1 MWTQTHPEWYSP
13 PGIPDPP
20 GIPLPDP
27 PGIPVVLPVEPP
39 TAVTFPTLTLPFL
52 TLNPKVYEYAALFSV
67 ISATFPLH
75 FLSQAP
81 VPFALPLLATV
92 KVNSQVQV
100 FLPTLTDSSS
110 KVSPPALSKD
120 RPITSCWVI
129 TICISTMGT
138 HSHPSFEPIWPIV
151 LSSERTKGMVIGAG
165 QTGMLSIGQ
174 APSHSGQ
181 TFRKP
186 GAQSP
191 PPYPP
196 PGIPDPDPVGIPV
209 HPEPDPGMPVHP
221 EPVGMPVNPEPD
233 PEPVGSTV
241 AVPDPDPKGMVVAVV
256 EPPTAVT
263 FPTLTLPFLTLN
275 PKVYEYAALFSVIS
289 ATFPLHFLS
298 QAPVPFALPLPATVK
313 VKSQVQVF
321 LPTFTL
327 SPVKV
332 SARIAGTRRRMPNE
346 ITEALMVKE
355 PLVDLPH

>member
-1 MWTQTHPEWYSP
+1 M
-13 PGIPDPP
+13 
-20 GIPLPDP
+20 
-27 PGIPVVLPVEPP
+27 VVAVEPP

-181 TFRKP
+181 AFRKP

-196 PGIPDPDPVGIPV
+196 PGIPDPDPVGMPV
-209 HPEPDPGMPVHP
+209 IPEPDP
-221 EPVGMPVNPEPD
+221 
-233 PEPVGSTV
+233 GSTV

-332 SARIAGTRRRMPNE
+332 SARMAGTRRRMPNE

-355 PLVDLPH
+355 P

>member
-1 MWTQTHPEWYSP
+1 M
-13 PGIPDPP
+13 
-20 GIPLPDP
+20 
-27 PGIPVVLPVEPP
+27 VVAVVEPP

-52 TLNPKVYEYAALFSV
+52 TLNPKVYAYSLPFSV
-67 ISATFPLH
+67 ISLTFPLH

-81 VPFALPLLATV
+81 VPLALPLLATV
-92 KVNSQVQV
+92 KVKSQVQV

-221 EPVGMPVNPEPD
+221 EPDPGMVGMPVIPDPDPGMPVPD
-233 PEPVGSTV
+233 PEPVGMPVIPEPDPGMPVPDPDPGSTV
-241 AVPDPDPKGMVVAVV
+241 AVPDPEPKGMVVAVV

-313 VKSQVQVF
+313 VKVQVQVF

-332 SARIAGTRRRMPNE
+332 SARMAGTRRRMPNE

-355 PLVDLPH
+355 P

>member
-1 MWTQTHPEWYSP
+1 M
-13 PGIPDPP
+13 
-20 GIPLPDP
+20 
-27 PGIPVVLPVEPP
+27 
-39 TAVTFPTLTLPFL
+39 
-52 TLNPKVYEYAALFSV
+52 
-67 ISATFPLH
+67 
-75 FLSQAP
+75 
-81 VPFALPLLATV
+81 
-92 KVNSQVQV
+92 
-100 FLPTLTDSSS
+100 
-110 KVSPPALSKD
+110 
-120 RPITSCWVI
+120 
-129 TICISTMGT
+129 

-233 PEPVGSTV
+233 PGMVGMPVIPDPDPGMPVPEPVGSTV

-332 SARIAGTRRRMPNE
+332 SARMAGTRRRMPNE

-355 PLVDLPH
+355 PMVDLAIFGAWGYLWRCDG

>member
-1 MWTQTHPEWYSP
+1 M
-13 PGIPDPP
+13 
-20 GIPLPDP
+20 
-27 PGIPVVLPVEPP
+27 VVAVVEPP

-52 TLNPKVYEYAALFSV
+52 TLNPKVYAYSLPFSV

-75 FLSQAP
+75 FLSQDP

-92 KVNSQVQV
+92 KVKSQVQV

-174 APSHSGQ
+174 APSYSGQ

-196 PGIPDPDPVGIPV
+196 PGIPDPDPGMPV
-209 HPEPDPGMPVHP
+209 HPEPDPGM
-221 EPVGMPVNPEPD
+221 VGMPVIPD
-233 PEPVGSTV
+233 PDPGMPVPDPDPGSTV
-241 AVPDPDPKGMVVAVV
+241 AVPDPEPKGMVVAV

-355 PLVDLPH
+355 GKKTCTSTSTTNPNME

>member
-1 MWTQTHPEWYSP
+1 
-13 PGIPDPP
+13 
-20 GIPLPDP
+20 
-27 PGIPVVLPVEPP
+27 
-39 TAVTFPTLTLPFL
+39 
-52 TLNPKVYEYAALFSV
+52 
-67 ISATFPLH
+67 
-75 FLSQAP
+75 
-81 VPFALPLLATV
+81 
-92 KVNSQVQV
+92 
-100 FLPTLTDSSS
+100 
-110 KVSPPALSKD
+110 
-120 RPITSCWVI
+120 
-129 TICISTMGT
+129 
-138 HSHPSFEPIWPIV
+138 
-151 LSSERTKGMVIGAG
+151 MVIGAG

-174 APSHSGQ
+174 APSLSGQ

-209 HPEPDPGMPVHP
+209 HPEPDPGMPA
-221 EPVGMPVNPEPD
+221 D

-355 PLVDLPH
+355 PLVDLARVGA

>member
-1 MWTQTHPEWYSP
+1 MLSIGQAPSHSGQTLRKPGAQSPPPYPP
-13 PGIPDPP
+13 PGIPDPDP
-20 GIPLPDP
+20 VGMPVHPEPVGMPVNPEPDP
-27 PGIPVVLPVEPP
+27 GMVGMPVIPDPDPGMPVPDPEPVGMPVIPEPDPGSTVSVPDPDPKGMVVAVVEPP

-52 TLNPKVYEYAALFSV
+52 TLHPKVYEYAALFSV
-67 ISATFPLH
+67 ISAAFPLH

-81 VPFALPLLATV
+81 VPFALPLPATV
-92 KVNSQVQV
+92 KVKSQVQV

-151 LSSERTKGMVIGAG
+151 LSSERTKGMVMGAG

-196 PGIPDPDPVGIPV
+196 PGIP
-209 HPEPDPGMPVHP
+209 EPDPGMPVHP
-221 EPVGMPVNPEPD
+221 E
-233 PEPVGSTV
+233 
-241 AVPDPDPKGMVVAVV
+241 
-256 EPPTAVT
+256 
-263 FPTLTLPFLTLN
+263 
-275 PKVYEYAALFSVIS
+275 
-289 ATFPLHFLS
+289 
-298 QAPVPFALPLPATVK
+298 
-313 VKSQVQVF
+313 
-321 LPTFTL
+321 
-327 SPVKV
+327 
-332 SARIAGTRRRMPNE
+332 
-346 ITEALMVKE
+346 
-355 PLVDLPH
+355 

>member
-1 MWTQTHPEWYSP
+1 MPV
-13 PGIPDPP
+13 PDPDP
-20 GIPLPDP
+20 GSTVAVPDP
-27 PGIPVVLPVEPP
+27 EPKGMVVAVVEPP

-52 TLNPKVYEYAALFSV
+52 TLNPKVYAYSYPFSV

-174 APSHSGQ
+174 APS
-181 TFRKP
+181 P
-186 GAQSP
+186 C
-191 PPYPP
+191 
-196 PGIPDPDPVGIPV
+196 
-209 HPEPDPGMPVHP
+209 
-221 EPVGMPVNPEPD
+221 
-233 PEPVGSTV
+233 
-241 AVPDPDPKGMVVAVV
+241 
-256 EPPTAVT
+256 
-263 FPTLTLPFLTLN
+263 
-275 PKVYEYAALFSVIS
+275 
-289 ATFPLHFLS
+289 
-298 QAPVPFALPLPATVK
+298 
-313 VKSQVQVF
+313 
-321 LPTFTL
+321 
-327 SPVKV
+327 
-332 SARIAGTRRRMPNE
+332 
-346 ITEALMVKE
+346 
-355 PLVDLPH
+355 

>member
-1 MWTQTHPEWYSP
+1 M
-13 PGIPDPP
+13 
-20 GIPLPDP
+20 
-27 PGIPVVLPVEPP
+27 VVAVEPP

-92 KVNSQVQV
+92 KVKSQVQV

-209 HPEPDPGMPVHP
+209 HPEP
-221 EPVGMPVNPEPD
+221 VGMPVNPEPD
-233 PEPVGSTV
+233 PGMVGMPVIPDPDPGMPVPDPGNPDPDPGSTV

-289 ATFPLHFLS
+289 ATFPLHFL
-298 QAPVPFALPLPATVK
+298 
-313 VKSQVQVF
+313 
-321 LPTFTL
+321 
-327 SPVKV
+327 
-332 SARIAGTRRRMPNE
+332 
-346 ITEALMVKE
+346 
-355 PLVDLPH
+355 